1 MRKSL
6 FVTLLFFFTSSGFGQ
21 DVPRTLYVLNG
32 LGRSLSKMALE
43 TTHIENDVHV
53 VGNVPNRIYTKGRN
67 IYVVNSTPPGITVID
82 GQSQKILK
90 TINLPEGSNPYDMA
104 FAGTELAYVTLLL
117 ANSIAVV
124 DLQTREILQTID
136 VGSAPQGILVVDNTA
151 YVANSGGYP
160 DYQPSTVAVIDIQTH
175 QVTKTLDVPMNPQN
189 LALAPDGKLHVVCTG
204 DFAGVTG
211 KSVVID
217 PFGDADWTPLVVDT
231 VDIGGAPGDIAIT
244 NEGIGYLAA
253 YGDGSNGFLY
263 RYDTAAGEVT
273 NDATNPIKV
282 GSGAM
287 ALLFDAFGDHLYVN
301 NFADDAV
308 QQLDPQTGAVLNT
321 LAFGHGPQHM
331 AILEPIMT
339 SDLWADAVV
348 MFNAGAGA
356 GLGQNFFPD
365 NVLGPPDPDPDISAV
380 NPSAK
385 PQELLSLGHGGE
397 IVLEFTDNTIIDGQ
411 GIDFTVFENAFY
423 LGGDPSQPFIEAAI
437 VAVSQEGE
445 NWVEFPYDTT
455 DFSGL
460 AGVTPTKD
468 TQHPLDPTV
477 SGGDGFDLADVGLSF
492 ARFVKLTDLGDIK
505 SEGQWNGDFD
515 LDAVV
520 AVNSVSGQPA
530 NVQRIKNA
538 QPKKFIVHQNYPNP
552 FNPSTTI
559 EFVVERAARIE
570 INIYNTT
577 GQLIRTLVNQT
588 CTPGRHRVQW
598 HGKNDH
604 SQNVVSGIYF
614 YEIKI
619 ANQRQFRPLTL
630 LR

>member
-1 MRKSL
+1 
-6 FVTLLFFFTSSGFGQ
+6 
-21 DVPRTLYVLNG
+21 
-32 LGRSLSKMALE
+32 MALE
-43 TTHIENDVHV
+43 TAYIENDVHV
-53 VGNVPNRIYTKGRN
+53 VGNVPNRIYTKGRH

-82 GQSQKILK
+82 GQSQNILR

-124 DLQTREILQTID
+124 DLQSREILQTID
-136 VGSAPQGILVVDNTA
+136 VGHAPQGILVADNTA
-151 YVANSGGYP
+151 YVTNSGGYP
-160 DYQPSTVAVIDIQTH
+160 DYQPSSVAVIDIKTH

-189 LALAPDGKLHVVCTG
+189 LALAPDGKIHVVCTG
-204 DFAGVTG
+204 NFADVTG

-217 PFGDADWTPLVVDT
+217 PFGDTDWTPLVVDT
-231 VDIGGAPGDIAIT
+231 VEIGGAPGDIAIT
-244 NEGIGYLAA
+244 SEGIGYLAA

-263 RYDTAAGEVT
+263 RYDTATGEVV
-273 NDATNPIKV
+273 NAAANPIKV
-282 GSGAM
+282 GNGAM
-287 ALLFDAFGDHLYVN
+287 TLIFDALGDHLYVN

-321 LAFGHGPQHM
+321 LAVGDGPQHM
-331 AILEPIMT
+331 AILEPVMT
-339 SDLWADAVV
+339 SDPWADAVV
-348 MFNAGAGA
+348 MFDAGTGA

-365 NVLGPPDPDPDISAV
+365 NVLGPPDPDPAMSAV

-397 IVLEFTDNTIIDGQ
+397 IVLEFTDNTITDGP

-423 LGGDPSQPFIEAAI
+423 FNGDPSHPFIEAAI
-437 VAVSQEGE
+437 VAVSQDGE
-445 NWVEFPYDTT
+445 HWAEFPYDTT

-468 TQHPLDPTV
+468 NQNPLDPTV

-492 ARFVKLTDLGDIK
+492 ANFIKLTDLGDIK

-520 AVNSVSGQPA
+520 AVNSVSGQPT
-530 NVQRIKNA
+530 NVQHYKKT
-538 QPKKFIVHQNYPNP
+538 QPKSFIVHQNYPNP
-552 FNPSTTI
+552 FNPSTMI
-559 EFVVERAARIE
+559 EFSVERAARIE
-570 INIYNTT
+570 INIYNYT

-588 CTPGRHRVQW
+588 YTPGRHGVQW
-598 HGKNDH
+598 NGKNDH
-604 SQNVVSGIYF
+604 SQNVASGIYF
-614 YEIKI
+614 YEIKTG
-619 ANQRQFRPLTL
+619 NQRQVKHLSL

>member
-1 MRKSL
+1 MRQRL
-6 FVTLLFFFTSSGFGQ
+6 IVTILFFLTLSGFGQ
-21 DVPRTLYVLNG
+21 DIPRTLYVLNG
-32 LGRSLSKMALE
+32 LGRSLSKMTLE
-43 TTHIENDVHV
+43 TTQIENDVHV
-53 VGNVPNRIYTKGRN
+53 VGDVPNRVYTKGQN

-82 GQSQKILK
+82 GQSQNILR

-124 DLQTREILQTID
+124 DLQTNEILQTID
-136 VGSAPQGILVVDNTA
+136 AGKAPQGILVVNNTA

-160 DYQPSTVAVIDIQTH
+160 DYQPSSVTVIDIKTH
-175 QVTKTLDVPMNPQN
+175 QVTKTLEVPMNPQN
-189 LALAPDGKLHVVCTG
+189 LALAPDGNIHVVCTG
-204 DFAGVTG
+204 NFADVTG
-211 KSVVID
+211 KSVVVD
-217 PFGDADWTPLVVDT
+217 PFGDTDWTPLVVDT
-231 VDIGGAPGDIAIT
+231 VEINGAPGDIAIT
-244 NEGIGYLAA
+244 GEGIAYLAA

-263 RYDTAAGEVT
+263 RYDTATGQVT
-273 NDATNPIKV
+273 NDATNPIHV
-282 GSGAM
+282 GNGAM
-287 ALLFDAFGDHLYVN
+287 ALLFDAIGDHLYVN

-321 LAFGHGPQHM
+321 LAVGDGPQHM
-331 AILEPIMT
+331 AILEPVMT
-339 SDLWADAVV
+339 SDPWADAVV
-348 MFNAGAGA
+348 MFDAGTGAGF
-356 GLGQNFFPD
+356 GQNFFPD
-365 NVLGPPDPDPDISAV
+365 NVLGPPDPDPAISAV

-397 IVLEFTDNTIIDGQ
+397 IVLEFTNNYITDGP

-437 VAVSQEGE
+437 VAVSQDGE
-445 NWVEFPYDTT
+445 HWVEFAYDTT

-468 TQHPLDPTV
+468 NQNPLDPTV

-492 ARFVKLTDLGDIK
+492 ANFVKLTDLGDIK

-520 AVNSVSGQPA
+520 AVNSVSGQPTTVIQLA
-530 NVQRIKNA
+530 DRH
-538 QPKKFIVHQNYPNP
+538 PESFGLLQNYPNP

-559 EFVVERAARIE
+559 EFSLDRATRVEIKL
-570 INIYNTT
+570 YTLT
-577 GQLIRTLVNQT
+577 GRLIRTLVNQHYT
-588 CTPGRHRVQW
+588 RGRHLVQW
-598 HGKNDH
+598 YGKNEQA
-604 SQNVVSGIYF
+604 QNVASGIYI
-614 YEIKI
+614 YEMTVG
-619 ANQRQFRPLTL
+619 NQRQIRQLTL